1 MTYRIYRT
9 NGTDRTW
16 FSVGGDLSSVA
27 LAKEDPGVSSQQRR
41 RGKPPLP
48 GYWLLTWPIRPVE

>member
-27 LAKEDPGVSSQQRR
+27 LAKEDPGFLANNAAEVSLSYQAI
-41 RGKPPLP
+41 GS
-48 GYWLLTWPIRPVE
+48 